1 MVESEQ
7 VVAEQMDARADLTWD
22 AVGED
27 AEEFVLGAKLPVAV
41 IREDVQLARL
51 VSLLSWL

>member
-1 MVESEQ
+1 MESEQ